1 MQHLFANSNRISD
14 IPDIEKLSELNYL
27 KELEL
32 NGNALSRR
40 PGYRHAVLK
49 KLPNLLYL
57 DGRVINF
64 KIKLKSFRKLQM
76 RKGKGLIF

>member
-1 MQHLFANSNRISD
+1 MVLLPPIPPKKTLILLD
-14 IPDIEKLSELNYL
+14 IPDIERLSELNYL

-40 PGYRHAVLK
+40 PGYRHAVLN

-57 DGRVINF
+57 DGRVI
-64 KIKLKSFRKLQM
+64 I
-76 RKGKGLIF
+76 

>member
-1 MQHLFANSNRISD
+1 MFYID
-14 IPDIEKLSELNYL
+14 IPDIEKLSELQYL

-49 KLPNLLYL
+49 KLPILLYL
-57 DGRVINF
+57 DGRVI
-64 KIKLKSFRKLQM
+64 
-76 RKGKGLIF
+76 